1 MCARYEIL
9 PNFESYVAGVALGLA
24 PTDEDAKRF
33 RKFPKGEVRPTDM
46 APVILPSGAMAWM
59 PWGFNVSWQ
68 RGPVINARAE
78 TLDQKPTFKPLLQ
91 QRCVVPA
98 SAYFEWREEG
108 AKKVKTR
115 IKLSKESGIAFAG
128 LLENGTFTIITCA
141 PAKSIAHIHDRMPVL
156 LDRDAQREWL
166 DTSRRF
172 ADVKHVLGTSSAKL
186 DAEEILPPPP
196 RQGDLFG

>member
-9 PNFESYVAGVALGLA
+9 PNFESHVAAVALGLA
-24 PTDEDAKRF
+24 PTDDDAKRF

-46 APVILPSGAMAWM
+46 APVILPSGAMAWL

-98 SAYFEWREEG
+98 SAYFEWRAEG
-108 AKKVKTR
+108 EKKVKTR
-115 IKLSKESGIAFAG
+115 ITLSKERGVVFAG
-128 LLENGTFTIITCA
+128 LMDNGTFTIITCS

-166 DTSRRF
+166 NTARRF
-172 ADVKHVLGTSSAKL
+172 ADVK
-186 DAEEILPPPP
+186 
-196 RQGDLFG
+196 